1 MENSS
6 ARAVLSSGDWLS
18 IMTKLQL
25 LRITLVSSVE
35 RIYSIFC
42 VIQLWTPPH
51 LSAVRKMSWMNCAE
65 D

>member
-42 VIQLWTPPH
+42 VIPVGTPPH
-51 LSAVRKMSWMNCAE
+51 LRAVR
-65 D
+65 